1 MQGGRFWGGDSMTVL
16 RVIVSAHRPNLAN
29 HIDLGESPSLTQF
42 DSESFTSITER
53 QSIQFENR

>member
-1 MQGGRFWGGDSMTVL
+1 MTVL